1 MKRSKPVRK
10 LYSRKMFVEN
20 LENRTVMAGDCFH
33 NFVLPEDAD
42 ASGSV
47 TPLDALVVI
56 NRINQS
62 IASTA
67 SNPNSANAQGLVD
80 VDADAAIT
88 PLDALVV
95 IDHLNA
101 QNLASGSPRASR
113 VDLHRRIERI
123 EQAIAT
129 NVLPMHLTIDDA
141 RATLD
146 TLRSGGRPELG
157 DHVISGSLRWKQ
169 DDDSSS
175 DGSTSEPS
183 EPAEIGSEMTHEQ
196 IELKRLERFIQS
208 LSSRLQAFNVSPDVI
223 ATISKE
229 MLAAQQAGT
238 PLDLTQIRDR
248 LAELGVDVDSILP
261 QAARPGIPERPELP
275 GRPERPEQPERPDRP
290 EQPERPIMPAIMVT
304 EPIAESI
311 LARLKNAGIEVELI
325 ETIGKEIWGAIE
337 AAAPLDLQQVR
348 ARLEQLGIDWERLH
362 APPVNTL
369 PVARP
374 PMHGG
379 MDVLKRVLP
388 LLARMGIDR
397 SVALTI
403 YTEARRA
410 MAAGKPLSIE
420 QIVARLKELG
430 VSLDGIQLPTV

>member
-1 MKRSKPVRK
+1 MRK

-369 PVARP
+369 PVVRP

-410 MAAGKPLSIE
+410 LAAGKPLSIE

>member
-1 MKRSKPVRK
+1 MRK

-410 MAAGKPLSIE
+410 LAAGKPLSIE

>member
-410 MAAGKPLSIE
+410 LAAGKPLSIE

>member
-369 PVARP
+369 PVVRP

-410 MAAGKPLSIE
+410 LAAGKPLSIE